1 MAGSKFEVARCQR
14 KIICASNTNYGGHK
28 MQKPTEKELK
38 ERERLAEELLEAF
51 IHDAIK
57 NHQL

>member
-1 MAGSKFEVARCQR
+1 ME
-14 KIICASNTNYGGHK
+14 KITD
-28 MQKPTEKELK
+28 KEFK
-38 ERERLAEELLEAF
+38 EREKLAEELLAAF

>member
-1 MAGSKFEVARCQR
+1 MDT
-14 KIICASNTNYGGHK
+14 IT
-28 MQKPTEKELK
+28 QKEWKEK
-38 ERERLAEELLEAF
+38 ERLAEELLEAF

>member
-1 MAGSKFEVARCQR
+1 M
-14 KIICASNTNYGGHK
+14 TN
-28 MQKPTEKELK
+28 PTDKEWK